1 MIKLIKESAAAMIN
15 DYLAISD
22 IHIGFESELAKKGYF
37 VFSQTKKM
45 IEHILDLKNKEK
57 AKKII
62 ILGDLKHEIA
72 PKYKAEIT
80 DFLSTLSKNFTE
92 TIIIKGNH
100 DGLIE
105 KYCKGFK
112 NIKVM
117 DEFMSKEYLICHGHK
132 MPTKESLI
140 KASAL
145 IMGHFHS
152 GYSYENYLKKKSIVK
167 AWNFFSFDNKGFFSD
182 KKIDANIGFILSFPS
197 FSEFFSGSSEKT
209 GPLKKFMKLRE
220 SITLNHL
227 RIA

>member
-45 IEHILDLKNKEK
+45 LEQILDLKNKEK
-57 AKKII
+57 AEKII

-72 PKYKAEIT
+72 PSYKAEIT
-80 DFLSTLSKNFTE
+80 SFVSSLSENFSE
-92 TIIIKGNH
+92 VIIIKGNH

-105 KYCKGFK
+105 NYCRGLK
-112 NIKVM
+112 NVKVV
-117 DEFMSKEYLICHGHK
+117 DEFISKDYLIIHGHK
-132 MPTKESLI
+132 MPKKENILKTK
-140 KASAL
+140 AL

-167 AWNFFSFDNKGFFSD
+167 TWNFFSFDAKAFLSE
-182 KKIDANIGFILSFPS
+182 KKIKADMDFILSFPS
-197 FSEFFSGSSEKT
+197 FSDFFSGSSEKT
-209 GPLKKFMKLRE
+209 GPLKRFMKLRE